1 MQAQNTA
8 DIPVS
13 EVQDTQLY
21 GVDDACKKLNISE
34 PTLRRELNAGR
45 LVGRRIGKAKLVFTE
60 SELRAYVANL
70 PNWFSESSASQHQ
83 SPDATVQQANTSR

>member
-13 EVQDTQLY
+13 DAQDTQLY
-21 GVDDACKKLNISE
+21 DVDDTCKKLNISE

-83 SPDATVQQANTSR
+83 SPDATVQKANTSR

>member
-1 MQAQNTA
+1 MEAQNIA
-8 DIPVS
+8 GGSIMEAGS
-13 EVQDTQLY
+13 TQLY